1 MNNKFVVIRNNRTK
15 QFIVLE
21 TDIADI
27 LTYIYSNRSKWKYKL
42 IFFDNS
48 FQERI
53 KRLIYIEYLKAKD
66 FYPNARCLIDFIKG
80 T

>member
-1 MNNKFVVIRNNRTK
+1 MIKKILVLRNNRTK

-21 TDIADI
+21 TDMADV
-27 LTYIYSNRSKWKYKL
+27 LTFIYSKRSKWKYKL
-42 IFFDNS
+42 LFFDNS

-80 T
+80 

>member
-1 MNNKFVVIRNNRTK
+1 MNNKFIVLRNNRTK

-21 TDIADI
+21 TDMADV
-27 LTYIYSNRSKWKYKL
+27 LMYIYSNRSKWKYKL
-42 IFFDNS
+42 LSFDNS

-66 FYPNARCLIDFIKG
+66 FYPNPRCLIDFIKG
-80 T
+80 

>member
-1 MNNKFVVIRNNRTK
+1 MKKQFFVLRNNRTK

-21 TDIADI
+21 TDLADI
-27 LTYIYSNRSKWKYKL
+27 LLYIYNKRTKWTYKL
-42 IFFDNS
+42 LIFGSS

-66 FYPNARCLIDFIKG
+66 FYPDSRCLIDFIKG
-80 T
+80 

>member
-1 MNNKFVVIRNNRTK
+1 MKKQFFVLRNNRTK

-27 LTYIYSNRSKWKYKL
+27 LMYIYNKRSKWTYKL
-42 IFFDNS
+42 LFFGSS

-66 FYPNARCLIDFIKG
+66 FYPDTRCLIDFIKS
-80 T
+80 